1 MAKRNTDV
9 AVAILQ
15 TDLTWIK
22 NKLSSIEDTMNKIN
36 MCTSGHDNRIQSLED
51 WKKLCNDQ
59 WNKNMVKWGIII
71 SAIALVSSI
80 LLKFI

>member
-1 MAKRNTDV
+1 MKKNTDV

-36 MCTSGHDNRIQSLED
+36 MCATGHDNRIQSLED
-51 WKKLCNDQ
+51 WKKACNDQ
-59 WNKNMVKWGIII
+59 WNKSMVKWGIII
-71 SAIALVSSI
+71 SAVALISSI
-80 LLKFI
+80 ILKFI